1 MKTKIFKKISIN
13 LALSLMLVVSFIS
26 CNNDGSDGLVYL
38 IIEKTSVT
46 EGVFGDEVII
56 TGTGFSA
63 SSSANLVTFNGKVAD
78 VISSTKT
85 TITTKVPDLSSSG
98 VITVTVNNQEA
109 PGPNFNVIL
118 PEPSIIG
125 YSSFEEVPT
134 FIGDI
139 KYRKVADDV
148 ELTNTQVSNP
158 SSEDPYVDFTAT
170 GAELGFDSTYEVITD
185 ASGSATS
192 EKIGVFSNA
201 NMDTNPVEF
210 EARFEDGTQGYVVSD
225 QDITIKIT
233 FDETTLTE
241 RTLEPKI
248 EVKFFIASTSFEEG
262 EGIQVYY
269 QTAAGLGDPLFE
281 YLDDDAEALSGVW
294 QTITG
299 DLPDASKVKGNI
311 VIRLTGNNNAE
322 MIWVDSVYLRA
333 IIL

>member
-1 MKTKIFKKISIN
+1 MKTKNLKKISIN
-13 LALSLMLVVSFIS
+13 LTLSLMLVLSFIS
-26 CNNDGSDGLVYL
+26 CNNDDSDGIVFL
-38 IIEKTSVT
+38 IIEKTSIT
-46 EGVFGDEVII
+46 EGIFGDEVII

-63 SSSANLVTFNGKVAD
+63 SPTANLVTFNGKIAD

-85 TITTKVPDLSSSG
+85 TITTRVPDLSSSG
-98 VITVTVNNQEA
+98 AITVTVNNQEA

-118 PEPSIIG
+118 PLPSIIG
-125 YSSFEEVPT
+125 YSSFEEVTT
-134 FIGDI
+134 FIGDT
-139 KYRKVADDV
+139 KYRKIADDA
-148 ELTNTQVSNP
+148 EFTNTQVSDP
-158 SSEDPYVDFTAT
+158 SSEDPYVDFSAT
-170 GAELGFDSTYEVITD
+170 GAELGFDSTYDVSTD

-201 NMDTNPVEF
+201 NMDTDPTEF

-225 QDITIKIT
+225 QDDVIKIT

-248 EVKFFIASTSFEEG
+248 EVKFFIASASFEEG

-269 QTAAGLGDPLFE
+269 QTAAGLGTPILE

-294 QTITG
+294 QTVTG
-299 DLPDASKVKGNI
+299 ELPEASKVKGNI
-311 VIRLTGNNNAE
+311 VIRLAGNNNAE

-333 IIL
+333 IVL